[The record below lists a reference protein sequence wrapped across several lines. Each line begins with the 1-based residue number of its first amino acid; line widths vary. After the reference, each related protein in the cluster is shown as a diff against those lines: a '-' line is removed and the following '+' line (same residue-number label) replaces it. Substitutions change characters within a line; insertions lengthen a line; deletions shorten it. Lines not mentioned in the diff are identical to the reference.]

1 MRLKD
6 QQIIK
11 QIIEKIRCTNDSLTV
26 TTSQVQEAVNLC
38 NFPRKPLQ
46 FSSVAK
52 NHFALDSSN
61 YIKKKR
67 DVFFLKSLYRNM

>member
-38 NFPRKPLQ
+38 NFPP
-46 FSSVAK
+46 
-52 NHFALDSSN
+52 LDSSN

>member
-38 NFPRKPLQ
+38 NFPQWLKTILLWI
-46 FSSVAK
+46 A
-52 NHFALDSSN
+52 AIT
-61 YIKKKR
+61 YKKKR